1 MAKKLTKA
9 EKIRRYLDKYPDA
22 TAKEVMSGVVASAPQ
37 VYGIMAKLKT
47 ASQQA
52 PIPEKGFVDAKEKP
66 APKHRV
72 GWMPATT
79 KKPTTT
85 DVAGTL
91 KARGDKYGTFI
102 GNATIA
108 QGLKRVVYEHAKVHS
123 KEFTDDQMEALDMIC
138 TKLGRIV
145 NGDPNYADSWLDIA
159 GYAKLVSDRLETGLI
174 T

>member
-9 EKIRRYLDKYPDA
+9 EKIRRYLEKNPMA
-22 TAKEVMSGVVASAPQ
+22 TAREVMTEVVASAPQ
-37 VYGIMAKLKT
+37 VYGIMAKLKN
-47 ASQQA
+47 ASKA
-52 PIPEKGFVDAKEKP
+52 PELLPFIVP
-66 APKHRV
+66 AARKQ
-72 GWMPATT
+72 PA
-79 KKPTTT
+79 TT

-108 QGLKRVVYEHAKVHS
+108 QALKRVVYEHAKVHD

>member
-9 EKIRRYLDKYPDA
+9 EKIRRYLGKNPNA
-22 TAKEVMSGVVASAPQ
+22 TAREVMTEVAASAPQ
-37 VYGIMAKLKT
+37 VYGIMAQLKT
-47 ASQQA
+47 KA
-52 PIPEKGFVDAKEKP
+52 PEVLAVDVP
-66 APKHRV
+66 AP
-72 GWMPATT
+72 T

-108 QGLKRVVYEHAKVHS
+108 QALKRVVYAHAKAHS
-123 KEFTDDQMEALDMIC
+123 KEFTDDQMEAVDMIC

>member
-9 EKIRRYLDKYPDA
+9 EKIRRYLVKNPMA
-22 TAKEVMSGVVASAPQ
+22 TAREVMTEVVASAPQ

-52 PIPEKGFVDAKEKP
+52 PVIEKGFVDTKEELPAASKKP
-66 APKHRV
+66 A
-72 GWMPATT
+72 
-79 KKPTTT
+79 TT

-108 QGLKRVVYEHAKVHS
+108 QALKRVVYEHAKAHD